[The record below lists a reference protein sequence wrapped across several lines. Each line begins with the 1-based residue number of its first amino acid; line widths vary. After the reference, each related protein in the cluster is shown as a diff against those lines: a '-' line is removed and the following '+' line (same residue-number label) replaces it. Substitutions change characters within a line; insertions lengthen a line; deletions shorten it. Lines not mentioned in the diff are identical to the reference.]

1 MVSGYCASRGGW
13 MVLAMCQAFLLPL
26 VCWLYGLPL
35 RPVFYALILMG
46 SVLLLFIAL
55 DFWRFAGRIRN
66 LEAKKAQAPFGA
78 WDYPAHGPEEMLFAE
93 IIEKIKSDYQNM
105 EQRQKRE
112 KAVAA
117 QYYALWSHQ
126 AKTPLAAIQL
136 LLQEEHPDRNALEQS
151 VFQAQQYVDMALQYQ
166 RLNDSANDLLLRRCV
181 LEEIVKQA
189 VKEVSILFIHKKI
202 RLVLGSLQEEVLT
215 DSKWLQFVISQL
227 LTNAVKYT
235 SSGSV
240 FVWYEGT
247 TLYIRD
253 TGIGIRQED
262 LPRIFEWGYTGC
274 NGHMQ
279 SQSTGIGLNLCKRAL
294 TMLGHT
300 IAIRSQPGCGTTVE
314 IGLARQELETE

>member
-112 KAVAA
+112 KAAA
-117 QYYALWSHQ
+117 ASITRFGRTRPKRRWRQSSCFCRRNIRTETRWSS
-126 AKTPLAAIQL
+126 LC
-136 LLQEEHPDRNALEQS
+136 
-151 VFQAQQYVDMALQYQ
+151 F
-166 RLNDSANDLLLRRCV
+166 RR
-181 LEEIVKQA
+181 
-189 VKEVSILFIHKKI
+189 
-202 RLVLGSLQEEVLT
+202 
-215 DSKWLQFVISQL
+215 
-227 LTNAVKYT
+227 
-235 SSGSV
+235 SS
-240 FVWYEGT
+240 
-247 TLYIRD
+247 
-253 TGIGIRQED
+253 
-262 LPRIFEWGYTGC
+262 
-274 NGHMQ
+274 M
-279 SQSTGIGLNLCKRAL
+279 
-294 TMLGHT
+294 
-300 IAIRSQPGCGTTVE
+300 
-314 IGLARQELETE
+314 

>member
-1 MVSGYCASRGGW
+1 
-13 MVLAMCQAFLLPL
+13 MCQAFLLPL

-55 DFWRFAGRIRN
+55 DFGALPAGSETW
-66 LEAKKAQAPFGA
+66 EAKRRRRRLEPGTIPLIAGGNAVCRN
-78 WDYPAHGPEEMLFAE
+78 HR
-93 IIEKIKSDYQNM
+93 KIKSDYQNM

-112 KAVAA
+112 KAAAA

-202 RLVLGSLQEEVLT
+202 RLVLGSLQEE
-215 DSKWLQFVISQL
+215 
-227 LTNAVKYT
+227 
-235 SSGSV
+235 G
-240 FVWYEGT
+240 
-247 TLYIRD
+247 
-253 TGIGIRQED
+253 
-262 LPRIFEWGYTGC
+262 P
-274 NGHMQ
+274 
-279 SQSTGIGLNLCKRAL
+279 
-294 TMLGHT
+294 
-300 IAIRSQPGCGTTVE
+300 
-314 IGLARQELETE
+314 

>member
-1 MVSGYCASRGGW
+1 MDGFGYVSG
-13 MVLAMCQAFLLPL
+13 FLLPL

-66 LEAKKAQAPFGA
+66 LEAKKAQAPFEA

-112 KAVAA
+112 KAAAA

-181 LEEIVKQA
+181 LEEIVKQV
-189 VKEVSILFIHKKI
+189 VKEVSILFIHNSVLNSTSLKDQAGSGQPARRGPDRFQMAAI
-202 RLVLGSLQEEVLT
+202 RHQPAFNQCSEIYV
-215 DSKWLQFVISQL
+215 
-227 LTNAVKYT
+227 
-235 SSGSV
+235 
-240 FVWYEGT
+240 
-247 TLYIRD
+247 
-253 TGIGIRQED
+253 IRQRVC
-262 LPRIFEWGYTGC
+262 L
-274 NGHMQ
+274 
-279 SQSTGIGLNLCKRAL
+279 
-294 TMLGHT
+294 
-300 IAIRSQPGCGTTVE
+300 V
-314 IGLARQELETE
+314 

>member
-1 MVSGYCASRGGW
+1 

-66 LEAKKAQAPFGA
+66 LEAKKAQAPFEA
-78 WDYPAHGPEEMLFAE
+78 WDNPAHGPEEMLFAE

-112 KAVAA
+112 KAAAA

-151 VFQAQQYVDMALQYQ
+151 VFQAQQYVDMALQY
-166 RLNDSANDLLLRRCV
+166 
-181 LEEIVKQA
+181 
-189 VKEVSILFIHKKI
+189 
-202 RLVLGSLQEEVLT
+202 
-215 DSKWLQFVISQL
+215 
-227 LTNAVKYT
+227 
-235 SSGSV
+235 
-240 FVWYEGT
+240 
-247 TLYIRD
+247 
-253 TGIGIRQED
+253 
-262 LPRIFEWGYTGC
+262 
-274 NGHMQ
+274 
-279 SQSTGIGLNLCKRAL
+279 
-294 TMLGHT
+294 
-300 IAIRSQPGCGTTVE
+300 
-314 IGLARQELETE
+314 